1 MDKVFLIPIRCN
13 CRLYGEGRV
22 CEPSLRL
29 EKSNP
34 SLLCKLELN
43 GCQRY
48 LHQLPA
54 AERNILNVRSYFCTM
69 DEIVNRVKD
78 SGLIAMDLAEFKPK
92 VALVGVDLTDQLWQG
107 LVLKEKDFRA
117 WIKSNDWEEYS
128 DQAVYVHCSADAIIP
143 TWAYMLVAS
152 CLESCGAN
160 YVIGTKETLSSKLL
174 IDNINALNLEEFQD
188 GRIII
193 KGCADV
199 YQPEVAMSELVRKL
213 QPVAKSI
220 MYGEPC
226 STVPVFK
233 RK

>member
-1 MDKVFLIPIRCN
+1 
-13 CRLYGEGRV
+13 
-22 CEPSLRL
+22 
-29 EKSNP
+29 
-34 SLLCKLELN
+34 
-43 GCQRY
+43 
-48 LHQLPA
+48 
-54 AERNILNVRSYFCTM
+54 M
-69 DEIVNRVKD
+69 DEIVNRVKE
-78 SGLIAMDLAEFKPK
+78 SGLIAMDLADFKPK
-92 VALVGVDLTDQLWQG
+92 AEFVGIDLADQLWQG

-117 WIKSNDWEEYS
+117 WIKSNDWDSYAS
-128 DQAVYVHCSADAIIP
+128 KAVYVHCSADAIIP

-152 CLESCGAN
+152 KLQESGAV
-160 YVIGTKETLSSKLL
+160 YVIGNAEALSSKLL
-174 IDNINALNLEEFQD
+174 MDKIHALDLSEYQD

-199 YQPEVAMSELVRKL
+199 PQPEVAMSELVRKL